1 MELGYANCQRASA
14 KPVIKHFRHHSP
26 RCHRLATRFAI
37 CQLRVATTP
46 PPTLAI
52 VMAIYDTEMLSDSPK
67 LHMRKMLEKVLEKSR
82 TTFTVT

>member
-26 RCHRLATRFAI
+26 RCHRLATRIAI
-37 CQLRVATTP
+37 CQLPLLT